1 MFFYKNYTNSP
12 KATIVNG
19 GIRLI
24 GFFPFIFTIYYG
36 IEESNFVPAIVAFV
50 FYLLMIKISTVC
62 SDSVAKKAGEN
73 YANEFSTL
81 LQTKKNANN
90 EDVLDIPEEV
100 LSVPATI
107 ILERVPAFA
116 GMVATAKYTFN
127 DGTVYKLK
135 KDESVEIKTTSPLN
149 TIYMM
154 SLGNKVGVTNFTV
167 KAGETVRVYYK
178 FDRLASF
185 ERVN

>member
-1 MFFYKNYTNSP
+1 MFFYKNYINSP

-19 GIRLI
+19 SIRAI
-24 GFFPFIFTIYYG
+24 GFFPFLFTIFYG

-50 FYLLMIKISTVC
+50 FYLIMIKISNLF
-62 SDSVAKKAGEN
+62 SDNVAKNAAEN
-73 YANEFSTL
+73 YATEFSTL
-81 LQTKKNANN
+81 LQTKKNDNN

-107 ILERVPAFA
+107 ILERLPAFA

-154 SLGNKVGVTNFTV
+154 SLGNKVGVTKFTV
-167 KAGETVRVYYK
+167 KAGETVHICYK
-178 FDRLASF
+178 FDKLVSF
-185 ERVN
+185 ERVK